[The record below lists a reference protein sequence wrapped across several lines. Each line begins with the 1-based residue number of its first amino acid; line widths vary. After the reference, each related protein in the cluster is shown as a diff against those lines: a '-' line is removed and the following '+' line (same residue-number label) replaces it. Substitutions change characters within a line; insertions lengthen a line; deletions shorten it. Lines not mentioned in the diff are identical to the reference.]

1 MSLITPGE
9 AHYQVRSSRIWALV
23 TFNVTAFFFPPSIA
37 ADKHGISTSH
47 VGFWLTPWSRQEEHL
62 PMTHIAEI
70 AHDRGLIWDSVSVES
85 SGGLNPLVVKGLR
98 KHAASEFVT
107 HVRALMNVKA

>member
-1 MSLITPGE
+1 MC
-9 AHYQVRSSRIWALV
+9 
-23 TFNVTAFFFPPSIA
+23 TFNLTSFLFPPSIS

-85 SGGLNPLVVKGLR
+85 SGGINPLTVKGLR
-98 KHAASEFVT
+98 KFQVREFVA
-107 HVRALMNVKA
+107 HMRSLMNVKA